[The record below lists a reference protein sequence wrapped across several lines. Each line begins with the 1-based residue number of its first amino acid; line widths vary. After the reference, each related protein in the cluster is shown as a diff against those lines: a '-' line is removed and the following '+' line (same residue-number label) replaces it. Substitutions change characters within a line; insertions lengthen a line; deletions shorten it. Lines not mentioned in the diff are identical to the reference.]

1 MYVPYNEKIGGYES
15 MKKTFI
21 QGIIL
26 CLLLLLL
33 TACKVEETG
42 KEDST
47 LMTTQTSES
56 YDEYETDETV
66 MDETEQIV
74 EEETEQLTE
83 EAFLM
88 MIEDVFELING
99 GVVVVG
105 TISYGLVSENELL
118 EMINS
123 DGVKNYVQV
132 GGIEILQT
140 PAKSA
145 SAGDSIGLELK
156 NVKKDSIEI
165 GDYLTS
171 IDGFSIHDFFL
182 GKVTFNKE
190 VDETLINEMLVE
202 PYYFGNE
209 LLAFELKLLEDSL
222 NDKGEVAAEVNV
234 TTEVPLQI
242 GMNITI
248 YDEEVEI
255 AILEI
260 ESFEK

>member
-1 MYVPYNEKIGGYES
+1 
-15 MKKTFI
+15 MKKTFM

-33 TACKVEETG
+33 TACKVEKTG

-56 YDEYETDETV
+56 YDEFETEESVTDET
-66 MDETEQIV
+66 EEII
-74 EEETEQLTE
+74 EEETSQSTE

-88 MIEDVFELING
+88 MIEDVFELIDG

-105 TISYGLVSENELL
+105 TISNGSVSENELI
-118 EMINS
+118 EIINL
-123 DGVKNYVQV
+123 DGVKNNVQV
-132 GGIEILQT
+132 GRIEIFKT

-145 SAGDSIGLELK
+145 SAGDSVGLELK
-156 NVKKDSIEI
+156 KVKKDSIEI

-171 IDGFSIHDFFL
+171 IDGYSIHDFFL

-202 PYYFGNE
+202 PYYFGTE
-209 LLAFELKLLEDSL
+209 LVAFELKFLEDSL

-234 TTEVPLQI
+234 TTGVPLQI

-248 YDEEVEI
+248 YDEEVEF